1 MVVGVIIHWYR
12 LIRQKRNDIV
22 SADMYLTGLILA
34 AWFSNIIILTL
45 SLVLIAAAAL
55 ISRAKIRPL
64 LTGLGAILEG
74 RFAGQQI
81 GCLLLLAG
89 GIVLTIATSLRL
101 VEFAVMTLGIVVLAY
116 LMLSLSEPQ
125 RVATGSLP
133 MGTRESVRS
142 S

>member
-1 MVVGVIIHWYR
+1 